1 MDKERIF
8 DGRKIVKRKVQDAL
22 SLTYFQMLPSKPVS
36 GVSTKARVASVAL
49 INGHKSSKR
58 RRATNLSSCHHIAIR

>member
-22 SLTYFQMLPSKPVS
+22 SLTFFQMLLQSPFQEFPLKLKSL
-36 GVSTKARVASVAL
+36 AL
-49 INGHKSSKR
+49 H
-58 RRATNLSSCHHIAIR
+58 

>member
-22 SLTYFQMLPSKPVS
+22 SLTYFQMLL
-36 GVSTKARVASVAL
+36 KARFFK
-49 INGHKSSKR
+49 INSFIKK
-58 RRATNLSSCHHIAIR
+58 